1 MKKFPNRAMNDVAAQ
16 KGRVQIVYKR
26 YLKLR

>member
-1 MKKFPNRAMNDVAAQ
+1 MNKFPKRAMNDVAAQ
-16 KGRVQIVYKR
+16 KGRVQIVCKR